1 MGGFIEMVNTEIT
14 GKIVFAGIL
23 VLPSQKNR
31 LNVFHV
37 KEALMLQQKDIDI
50 YHEQGYLC
58 CEGVI
63 SQDTLR
69 EIRDVI
75 SQYREESARLTSSD
89 GRFDIGPGHSPS
101 TPQLRRIKDP
111 VIQHPVF
118 DKLMRSDALVDIV
131 ASLFGTGVRFDH
143 SKLNFKPPSGNA
155 KIEWHQDW
163 AFYPHTN
170 DDLLA
175 IGVLIED
182 CAEENGPLL
191 VIPGSHKG
199 EVYDHHFDGV
209 FAGGVKPE
217 LIPDLDQAVALTA
230 PAGSITIHHVR
241 TLHASAEN
249 TSDRDRP
256 LLLYSYSAVDA
267 FPVAERIDITEYDSR
282 IVRGE
287 PVLAARQTAVPVRIP
302 YPRRDGQDSIFDN
315 QAQLIAAT

>member
-1 MGGFIEMVNTEIT
+1 MLTQNDINT
-14 GKIVFAGIL
+14 
-23 VLPSQKNR
+23 
-31 LNVFHV
+31 
-37 KEALMLQQKDIDI
+37 
-50 YHEQGYLC
+50 YHDQGYLC

-63 SQDTLR
+63 PEDRLT

-75 SQYREESARLTSSD
+75 QQYREQSAMLGESDA
-89 GRFDIGPGHSPS
+89 RFDVGPGHSPS
-101 TPQLRRIKDP
+101 TPQLRRVKDP
-111 VIQHPVF
+111 VLQHPVF
-118 DKLMRSDALVDIV
+118 DDLMRSDILVDIV

-199 EVYDHHFDGV
+199 DVYDHHLDGMFV
-209 FAGGVKPE
+209 GGIKPD
-217 LIPDLDQAVALTA
+217 LIPDTDKAVALTA

-241 TLHASAEN
+241 TLHASSEN
-249 TSDRDRP
+249 RSDRDRP
-256 LLLYSYSAVDA
+256 LLLYSYSAIDA
-267 FPVAERIDITEYDSR
+267 FPVAERVDIAEYDSR
-282 IVRGE
+282 IVRGA
-287 PVLAARQTAVPVRIP
+287 PVIEARQEAVPIRIP
-302 YPRRDGQDSIFDN
+302 YPRNEKDDSIFDN
-315 QAQLIAAT
+315 QAKLIAAT